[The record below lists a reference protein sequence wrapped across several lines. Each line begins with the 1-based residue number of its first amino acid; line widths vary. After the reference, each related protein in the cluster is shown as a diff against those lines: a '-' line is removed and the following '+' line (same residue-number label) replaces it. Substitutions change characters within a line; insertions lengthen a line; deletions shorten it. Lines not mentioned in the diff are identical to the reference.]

1 MIDGV
6 GGSQWWIDFAKIRNP
21 YPACQGF
28 HEVFSKFL
36 QVFLRRRKRLPRNA
50 FTLGA
55 RGGGSRSVSQSV
67 SCLKSGTRGDNK
79 KLSSNNYIY
88 KLLLLKHSLPYQ
100 QTVLFN
106 WPTDRLTDWRAMG
119 YTKCLKYVAK
129 HINFVCCFQEKLYI
143 CTTHRQ
149 IKAQN

>member
-1 MIDGV
+1 MIDSVGV
-6 GGSQWWIDFAKIRNP
+6 GSRDAACSVKNTICGCFHAARCVLTLLVVFTQHAASLLACVSLHYEYTEFSFFVGSVGGRGAIDFAKIRNP

-67 SCLKSGTRGDNK
+67 SCLKSGTRG
-79 KLSSNNYIY
+79 
-88 KLLLLKHSLPYQ
+88 
-100 QTVLFN
+100 V
-106 WPTDRLTDWRAMG
+106 
-119 YTKCLKYVAK
+119 TK
-129 HINFVCCFQEKLYI
+129 N
-143 CTTHRQ
+143 
-149 IKAQN
+149 